1 MNKSYVLLI
10 GGVPGVG
17 KTSISG
23 HIARELGINIV
34 LSGDYIRE
42 SLRPFFPK
50 DDVINLSVYDS
61 WKLFGE
67 NTDENLIK
75 GYIEQGKKVN
85 LATHKIM
92 ERAIDNGEP
101 MIVET
106 LYYIPDHFKDILGK
120 ICSAYL
126 YIEDRNLHVERLNQR
141 QEFTHFNSPGTRL
154 SGNII
159 NYRKIM
165 DYSIKVS
172 DENHLR
178 KFNNSNYAETRKEL
192 LQFAREGMM

>member
-1 MNKSYVLLI
+1 MSKSYVLLI

-23 HIARELGINIV
+23 YIARELGINIV

-61 WKLFGE
+61 WKLSGE
-67 NTDENLIK
+67 NTDENLIR
-75 GYIEQGKKVN
+75 GFIEQGKKVN
-85 LATHKIM
+85 LATHRIM

-106 LYYIPDHFKDILGK
+106 LYFIPDHFRDIMDK

-126 YIEDRNLHVERLNQR
+126 YIEDMNLHVERLNQR

-165 DYSIKVS
+165 DYSIKAS

-178 KFNNSNYAETRKEL
+178 KFNNSDYAETRKEL

>member
-1 MNKSYVLLI
+1 MSKSYVLLI

-75 GYIEQGKKVN
+75 GFIEQGKKVN
-85 LATHKIM
+85 LATHRIM

-178 KFNNSNYAETRKEL
+178 KFNNSDYAETRKEL

>member
-1 MNKSYVLLI
+1 MSKSYVLLI

-75 GYIEQGKKVN
+75 GFIEQGKKVN
-85 LATHKIM
+85 LATHRIM

-178 KFNNSNYAETRKEL
+178 KFNNFDYAETRKEL